1 MSGHT
6 HQKKHNK
13 RTGFNAKSSELVYAD
28 KDAGQEYAE
37 IIGPKGNC
45 RFEARIISTGVTVN
59 VPLRGNLTHGKTKQL
74 IAKDDIVLLVPNVG
88 DGYIVDSKYR
98 PEEVKVLR
106 KAGEL
111 TQIVETTQASG
122 VTVAF
127 GNEAVAA
134 KRENIE
140 IDDDVIANL

>member
-13 RTGFNAKSSELVYAD
+13 RTGFNANSELVYAD

-37 IIGPKGNC
+37 ITAPKGNC

-59 VPLRGNLTHGKTKQL
+59 VPLRGKLTHGRTKRL
-74 IAKDDIVLLVPNVG
+74 IAKDDIVLLVPDVG
-88 DGYIVDSKYR
+88 DGYIVDLKYT
-98 PEEVKVLR
+98 PEEVKALR
-106 KAGEL
+106 KGGKL
-111 TQIVETTQASG
+111 TQIVESTQSSG

-127 GNEAVAA
+127 GNEAVAT
-134 KRENIE
+134 RRDNIE

>member
-13 RTGFNAKSSELVYAD
+13 RTGSNATSELVYAN
-28 KDAGQEYAE
+28 KDAGEEYAE

-59 VPLRGNLTHGKTKQL
+59 VPLRGKLTHGKTKQL
-74 IAKDDIVLLVPNVG
+74 ISKDDIVLLVPDVG
-88 DGYIVDSKYR
+88 DGYIVDSKYK

-111 TQIVETTQASG
+111 TRVVESTQTNG

-134 KRENIE
+134 RRENIE
-140 IDDDVIANL
+140 IDDNVIANL

>member
-13 RTGFNAKSSELVYAD
+13 RTGSNATSELVYANR
-28 KDAGQEYAE
+28 DAGEEYAV

-59 VPLRGNLTHGKTKQL
+59 VPLRGKLTHGKTKQI
-74 IAKDDIVLLVPNVG
+74 IAKDDIVLLVPDVG
-88 DGYIVDSKYR
+88 DGYIVDSKYK

-111 TQIVETTQASG
+111 TRIVESTQANG

-134 KRENIE
+134 RRENIE

>member
-13 RTGFNAKSSELVYAD
+13 RTGSNANSELVYAN
-28 KDAGQEYAE
+28 KDEGQEYAE
-37 IIGPKGNC
+37 IVGPKGNC

-59 VPLRGNLTHGKTKQL
+59 APLRGNLTHGKTKQF

-88 DGYIVDSKYR
+88 DGYIIDLKYR

-111 TQIVETTQASG
+111 TQIVESTQTSG

-134 KRENIE
+134 RRENIE

>member
-13 RTGFNAKSSELVYAD
+13 RTGSNASSELVYAD
-28 KDAGQEYAE
+28 KADGQEYAE
-37 IIGPKGNC
+37 IIAPKGNC

-59 VPLRGNLTHGKTKQL
+59 VPLRGKLTHGRTKQL
-74 IAKDDIVLLVPNVG
+74 IAKDDIVLLVPDVG
-88 DGYIVDSKYR
+88 DGYIVDLKYT

-106 KAGEL
+106 KAGQL
-111 TQIVETTQASG
+111 TQIVQSTETSG
-122 VTVAF
+122 VVVAF

-134 KRENIE
+134 RSNNIE